1 MEGIKQIC
9 TKELARVFKDGKM
22 LISVFVFPVAIM
34 IVVMSL
40 VSNLT
45 SRMEKDVEAHKS
57 IVYIENVPEEFK
69 EFLLA
74 ADKDV
79 SIYTEKN
86 IEEVLRLETK
96 GALDESQRRK
106 EAETAIKEGSIDLMI
121 EFPQGFSENVYDYQT
136 GDEIPQVKTYYNPS
150 EEYSKA
156 AFEKISNGVL
166 ESYRQTLLS
175 QRVPDMAGLTVFT
188 VNADNP
194 DMIVQD
200 KEKAGGKVLGTMLPY
215 FITILLFAGAMG
227 IGTDMIAGEKERG
240 TLASLLVS
248 PVKRSSIVLGKV
260 FALMI
265 ISGATSVVYVA
276 AMVAFMPQMMG
287 GLSGKELGIDLS
299 LRPEQ
304 IAMLAILLIAIA
316 FLYSAVIVLVSVFAK
331 TIKEANSYMMPV
343 YMVIL
348 LLGITTM
355 FTTGSPKEWFYV
367 IPIYNTSLT
376 LQGILTQE
384 VTMAQYGMTLGV
396 TLLTGGIL
404 IAAIAKAFESEKVM
418 AV

>member
-69 EFLLA
+69 DFLLA

-86 IEEVLRLETK
+86 VEEVLRLETK

-106 EAETAIKEGSIDLMI
+106 EAETAIKEGGIDLMI

>member
-1 MEGIKQIC
+1 MSGIKQIFN
-9 TKELARVFKDGKM
+9 KEMARIFKDKKM
-22 LISVFVFPVAIM
+22 VFSVFLLPVLIM
-34 IVVMSL
+34 VVILSIVNGL
-40 VSNLT
+40 ASN
-45 SRMEKDVEAHKS
+45 MKDDIESHVAQVYIVNEPEALNDILDASKAKFKLKS
-57 IVYIENVPEEFK
+57 IDGAKEMKQAKKEILDGEADLIVEFPDNFQQEIEN
-69 EFLLA
+69 
-74 ADKDV
+74 
-79 SIYTEKN
+79 Y
-86 IEEVLRLETK
+86 
-96 GALDESQRRK
+96 Q
-106 EAETAIKEGSIDLMI
+106 EGS
-121 EFPQGFSENVYDYQT
+121 Q
-136 GDEIPQVKTYYNPS
+136 IPQVKTYQNPS
-150 EEYSKA
+150 EDYSRTA
-156 AFEKISNGVL
+156 ADNMDAAL
-166 ESYRQTLLS
+166 EAYRQFLLS
-175 QRVPDMAGLTVFT
+175 QRVSDMEQLTVFQI
-188 VNADNP
+188 NSDN
-194 DMIVQD
+194 DEMYIQD
-200 KEKAGGKVLGTMLPY
+200 EKKASGKAIGTMLPY

>member
-1 MEGIKQIC
+1 M
-9 TKELARVFKDGKM
+9 
-22 LISVFVFPVAIM
+22 
-34 IVVMSL
+34 
-40 VSNLT
+40 
-45 SRMEKDVEAHKS
+45 
-57 IVYIENVPEEFK
+57 
-69 EFLLA
+69 
-74 ADKDV
+74 
-79 SIYTEKN
+79 
-86 IEEVLRLETK
+86 
-96 GALDESQRRK
+96 
-106 EAETAIKEGSIDLMI
+106 
-121 EFPQGFSENVYDYQT
+121 
-136 GDEIPQVKTYYNPS
+136 
-150 EEYSKA
+150 
-156 AFEKISNGVL
+156 
-166 ESYRQTLLS
+166 
-175 QRVPDMAGLTVFT
+175 
-188 VNADNP
+188 
-194 DMIVQD
+194 QD

>member
-86 IEEVLRLETK
+86 IGEVLRLETK